1 MEKGDDEAAAE
12 LANFAPAATM
22 PSHAEGED
30 HPSVAT
36 GTSTEEMYPGEQH
49 GVHQVTQESIS
60 DDEHPSPSRGK
71 VHIVPPDNLA
81 APAAENAFAEQ
92 EQRDAH
98 DPEHDYNELS
108 TFEEKDG
115 DAADEAFAAL
125 VSFDVPDA
133 EDGHQE
139 DVGYSTSLLQ
149 AGKASR
155 KKANVDARHM
165 AIFDVI
171 SALLDLPG
179 AADAQKRF
187 LADVRLLSELT
198 WFLDRPASSKLILS
212 WGYLSDTHISVQS
225 AVHSPGKKKN
235 KVAGGVSGSGHVDLY
250 FSDSWIIYREE
261 VSVFLSS
268 LLFFIR
274 VFSIFGVTEP
284 VDPLQFITLPAI
296 EKGAQILQTALGRSF
311 DLSQF
316 VNSRSKGS
324 SFGSQKVSYITM
336 DTFCNWLTSLG
347 LENDLNSIWK
357 QKLRPVSPSASPER
371 ESSHAAQVE
380 ASVQKSPSTK
390 KSAELFFENAA
401 AARNRPSITEMFQ
414 NAEEKLLEIATN
426 RSQLM
431 AAWRELEEFSGA
443 SSEHIDIE
451 HVDRWIVQLFP
462 MLDFAPALRRAFRR
476 LQQQSLTEQRQKEL
490 PSAKFHRS
498 RPDKSLN
505 TTDTLTS
512 KEFGSVLLSVVYYRR
527 M

>member
-1 MEKGDDEAAAE
+1 MEKGDDDEAAAE
-12 LANFAPAATM
+12 LASCAPAATI
-22 PSHAEGED
+22 PFHTEGED
-30 HPSVAT
+30 LPSSAT
-36 GTSTEEMYPGEQH
+36 RTSAEEMHLEEQH
-49 GVHQVTQESIS
+49 GMHKVSQESIS
-60 DDEHPSPSRGK
+60 DDEHQSPSRGK
-71 VHIVPPDNLA
+71 AHVVPPDNLA
-81 APAAENAFAEQ
+81 SPAAEN

-98 DPEHDYNELS
+98 DPKHTDNELS
-108 TFEEKDG
+108 TSDEKDG
-115 DAADEAFAAL
+115 DATDETFAAL
-125 VSFDVPDA
+125 GSFDAPDA

-139 DVGYSTSLLQ
+139 DVGYTASLIQ

-155 KKANVDARHM
+155 RKANVDARHM
-165 AIFDVI
+165 AVFDVI

-225 AVHSPGKKKN
+225 AVHSPGKKKS
-235 KVAGGVSGSGHVDLY
+235 KVTAGVSGLGLADLY

-261 VSVFLSS
+261 VSAFLSS
-268 LLFFIR
+268 MLFFIR

-296 EKGAQILQTALGRSF
+296 EKGAQVLQTALGRSF

-324 SFGSQKVSYITM
+324 SFGAQKVSYITM

-347 LENDLNSIWK
+347 LEADLNSIWK
-357 QKLRPVSPSASPER
+357 QKWRPVSPSASPER
-371 ESSHAAQVE
+371 GSNHAPHVE
-380 ASVQKSPSTK
+380 ASVQRSPSAK
-390 KSAELFFENAA
+390 KSAELVFENAA
-401 AARNRPSITEMFQ
+401 AAPNRLSMSEMFQ
-414 NAEEKLLEIATN
+414 NAEDKLLEIATN
-426 RSQLM
+426 RSQLT

-443 SSEHIDIE
+443 SSERIGIE

-462 MLDFAPALRRAFRR
+462 MLDFAPALQRAFHR
-476 LQQQSLTEQRQKEL
+476 LQQQTLTEQKQKEL
-490 PSAKFHRS
+490 PSAKVHRS
-498 RPDKSLN
+498 RPDKSRHH
-505 TTDTLTS
+505 TDTLTS